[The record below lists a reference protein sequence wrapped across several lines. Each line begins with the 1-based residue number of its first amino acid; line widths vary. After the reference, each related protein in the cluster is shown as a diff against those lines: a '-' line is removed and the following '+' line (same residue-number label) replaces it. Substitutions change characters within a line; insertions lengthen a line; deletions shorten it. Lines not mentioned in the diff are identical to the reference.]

1 MTFPAKGLPELV
13 LAQPEGERLRI
24 DRLLRL
30 RHLHFD
36 QTIDAARLGFGRSQS
51 QQQLVA
57 RQLLALQFPKPSP
70 QMFEPTLAD
79 RSEEHTSELQSQ
91 SNLVCRLLLVKKNK
105 SC

>member
-79 RSEEHTSELQSQ
+79 GTFLLPMSLAASQ
-91 SNLVCRLLLVKKNK
+91 NEIGRASCRERV
-105 SC
+105 